1 MTDTCARC
9 TQDRTIYAR
18 GLCIPCHSKCRRD
31 GTLADYPRQTS
42 TPDAFLE
49 DYTVLVASG
58 LRRDGVAARLGIKR
72 PSLERRVQRLRK
84 AGRDVT
90 MVPV

>member
-9 TQDRTIYAR
+9 ADDRTIYAR
-18 GLCIPCHSKCRRD
+18 GLCIACHSKCRRD
-31 GTLADYPRQTS
+31 GTLFDYPRQVS

-49 DYTVLVASG
+49 DYAILVSSG
-58 LRRDGVAARLGIKR
+58 LRRDQVAARLGIKR

-84 AGRDVT
+84 SGRDVT